1 MNAEENIYGI
11 KKILISNLL
20 MKLSWS
26 IIGRKIKKNTMSFIV
41 VPDTKIVAMWAFFFV
56 LK

>member
-1 MNAEENIYGI
+1 MDAEEKIYGI

-26 IIGRKIKKNTMSFIV
+26 IIGRKIKKNTISFIV
-41 VPDTKIVAMWAFFFV
+41 VPDRKIVAI
-56 LK
+56 